1 MDGGVGGKGLDLTNK
16 GEGRGGSGAR
26 RAGCGGR
33 APQQPDLLCKG
44 CGWST
49 PRQGSLEGRWCVLLK
64 DDTPRS
70 PLLIPPSGALC
81 TPVLHPPPLYPCA
94 QGWGP
99 PPPPPAVDRDW
110 APPTHLGLGVT
121 LGRQWAHRCPLLG
134 RQGRPRPGALP
145 RPPPHQAPRS
155 LPQRPGLGS
164 QGGTKSPLSG
174 LHTIVLP
181 SAGTGLRLI
190 IKLSEAGSKGAAAGA
205 GALSSPT
212 GPTWPPDSGT
222 HFRPGQ
228 GLRGPWNGREP
239 GGGGRGGEGP
249 GRRGP
254 GRESAGTQRSG
265 YSPRQRPGCER
276 AERHCLARR
285 VRPAWPG
292 ATPPPPAPRVPSGGS
307 PRGLFPPL
315 ALAPGESLPRNVAD
329 LLRPP
334 APRHHPRGARTRGL
348 PHRGSS
354 ASISRAH
361 MTLSSQVLGHVEI
374 KASPPLRPGAPWA
387 KARTGREVA

>member
-1 MDGGVGGKGLDLTNK
+1 MCSGVGTTPPTPRRGQRLGPSHPPGPGCDPGQAVGAQMPFARQAGEATPGRPAQAPSPPGTSFPPPAAGARVPGRHKESFVWAAHDCSPLCGNRTASHYQALRGGIKGRCR
-16 GEGRGGSGAR
+16 GRGGAVLTDRPYLAPRLWDTLSPWAGPAR
-26 RAGCGGR
+26 A
-33 APQQPDLLCKG
+33 LE
-44 CGWST
+44 
-49 PRQGSLEGRWCVLLK
+49 RQGAG
-64 DDTPRS
+64 
-70 PLLIPPSGALC
+70 
-81 TPVLHPPPLYPCA
+81 
-94 QGWGP
+94 GW
-99 PPPPPAVDRDW
+99 
-110 APPTHLGLGVT
+110 
-121 LGRQWAHRCPLLG
+121 
-134 RQGRPRPGALP
+134 
-145 RPPPHQAPRS
+145 
-155 LPQRPGLGS
+155 
-164 QGGTKSPLSG
+164 
-174 LHTIVLP
+174 
-181 SAGTGLRLI
+181 
-190 IKLSEAGSKGAAAGA
+190 
-205 GALSSPT
+205 
-212 GPTWPPDSGT
+212 
-222 HFRPGQ
+222 
-228 GLRGPWNGREP
+228 
-239 GGGGRGGEGP
+239 GP

>member
-16 GEGRGGSGAR
+16 GEGRGGSGAG
-26 RAGCGGR
+26 RAGCRGR

-99 PPPPPAVDRDW
+99 PPHPHSPPPAVDRDW

-155 LPQRPGLGS
+155 PPPAARARVPGRHKES
-164 QGGTKSPLSG
+164 FVWAAHDCSPLCGNRTASHYQA
-174 LHTIVLP
+174 L
-181 SAGTGLRLI
+181 TGG
-190 IKLSEAGSKGAAAGA
+190 IK
-205 GALSSPT
+205 
-212 GPTWPPDSGT
+212 
-222 HFRPGQ
+222 
-228 GLRGPWNGREP
+228 GRCR
-239 GGGGRGGEGP
+239 GRGGAVLTDRPYLAPRLWDTLSPWAGPARALERQGAGGWGP

-387 KARTGREVA
+387 KARTCREVA